1 MEILAKIPDLAA
13 ERSAPAIDTAR
24 PVVPVAVVPV
34 ASATVTASASAA
46 SCRPPQID
54 AAITPPPPS
63 RSRRRRA
70 THRPR
75 FPAGSIVMLAVMAG
89 LIWTAVTW
97 RERASLLRTSPPERW
112 SEAFASEPA
121 GDEAGRLR

>member
-13 ERSAPAIDTAR
+13 EPSPMPVVAAR
-24 PVVPVAVVPV
+24 PVVPVGSAAAAV
-34 ASATVTASASAA
+34 SAPAA
-46 SCRPPQID
+46 SCRPPQVD
-54 AAITPPPPS
+54 ATITPAPPS
-63 RSRRRRA
+63 RPRRRRA
-70 THRPR
+70 AHRPR
-75 FPAGSIVMLAVMAG
+75 FPTGSIIMLAVVAG
-89 LIWTAVTW
+89 LVWTAVTW